1 MFDMN
6 QHTYIEILESVI
18 SDLNNDILPKSL
30 QIFKNTDPS
39 VYIQILED
47 NILEQDITLTN
58 LQKQYKLTIDRAVE
72 VINVIFVINE
82 HRKTV

>member
-1 MFDMN
+1 MN
-6 QHTYIEILESVI
+6 QNTYIEILESVI

-72 VINVIFVINE
+72 VINVIFIINE

>member
-1 MFDMN
+1 MN